1 MSSLC
6 YLERER
12 EGERGGKELSKERE
26 VEKESGGGTFLTCG
40 TSSSSEGLTVTWNLG
55 ADL

>member
-12 EGERGGKELSKERE
+12 EGERGGKELSKKRE
-26 VEKESGGGTFLTCG
+26 VEKESGGRRGGISHLWHFVFL
-40 TSSSSEGLTVTWNLG
+40 
-55 ADL
+55 

>member
-1 MSSLC
+1 L
-6 YLERER
+6 LPG
-12 EGERGGKELSKERE
+12 EGERGGKELSTETE
-26 VEKESGGGTFLTCG
+26 VEKESGGGGGGGGAFLTCG

>member
-26 VEKESGGGTFLTCG
+26 VEKESGGDISHLWHFVFL
-40 TSSSSEGLTVTWNLG
+40 
-55 ADL
+55 